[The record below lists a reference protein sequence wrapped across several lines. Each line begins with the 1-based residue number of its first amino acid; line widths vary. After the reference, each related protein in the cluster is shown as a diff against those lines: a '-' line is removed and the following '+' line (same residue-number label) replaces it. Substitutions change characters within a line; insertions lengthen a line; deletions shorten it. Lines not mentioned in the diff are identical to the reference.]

1 MLYQREI
8 DDSVLIQFIILYTLL
23 NADEAV
29 QYSDLVSL
37 VLENCNIN
45 FGDFQIALDNLVQ
58 TNHAKMFDEGPTIR
72 KYEPTKKG
80 RDISDFITS
89 LVPVYIRE
97 PISDAIKKLYLEK
110 RRREAVRANITPLR
124 KNEYTADFEL
134 YDEDKIMLMTLSLY
148 AGDRAEAEKLA
159 MYFREN
165 ASEIYEKIIEIF
177 SPADHEKK
185 K

>member
-29 QYSDLVSL
+29 PYSDLVSL

-58 TNHAKMFDEGPTIR
+58 TKHAKMFDEGPTIR

-80 RDISDFITS
+80 MAISDFITS
-89 LVPVYIRE
+89 IVPVYIRE
-97 PISDAIKKLYLEK
+97 PILESIKKLYLEK
-110 RRREAVRANITPLR
+110 RRREAVKADITPLR

-148 AGDRAEAEKLA
+148 AGSRDEAEKLA
-159 MYFREN
+159 KYFR
-165 ASEIYEKIIEIF
+165 AHSSEIYEKIIEIF
-177 SPADHEKK
+177 APADKETGK
-185 K
+185 